1 VQGAIEIEN
10 VIWNENAKTLSG
22 ISTGPLNTL
31 HNVYVYIPESHE
43 WTWGG
48 HVLFHDYDSYSL
60 RSVDNNIVQVT
71 VRFEKIEKVN
81 WEIKPEA
88 FFK

>member
-1 VQGAIEIEN
+1 M
-10 VIWNENAKTLSG
+10 WNENTKTLSG

-71 VRFEKIEKVN
+71 VRFEKNEKVN
-81 WEIKPEA
+81 WEIKPKE